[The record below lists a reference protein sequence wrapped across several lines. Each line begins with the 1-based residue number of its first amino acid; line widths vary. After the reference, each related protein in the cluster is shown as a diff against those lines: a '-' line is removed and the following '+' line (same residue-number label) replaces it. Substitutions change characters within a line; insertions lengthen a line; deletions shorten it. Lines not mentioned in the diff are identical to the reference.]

1 MSDQKNSNEEF
12 CAASYEASRQLFLQ
26 KIQEIYRTILESIK
40 TAENP
45 KALDCIQAKLAIDIA
60 NSWVPPCEEF
70 KTTCQLLDALNPDAR
85 FNYLAQFKHYSM
97 AMFRDNLID
106 LMSCIEHARKDLS
119 PNQKSDDSLQ
129 IPFEDICKAS
139 YETSRQSF
147 SGKLQE
153 LYNNRFERIQ
163 NVKTLQDL
171 DAIQAKLAIDI
182 ANSMRPPCQE
192 FKTTCQ
198 NMDALIPEAERR
210 FLAESEHFS
219 SAMTRDTVFDLM
231 SCIGYQRQDI
241 ARLQTHNQNQV
252 TSELGLFG
260 SSSKAHVNFENKEPK
275 TPGSR

>member
-1 MSDQKNSNEEF
+1 MSEQKKSSEEF
-12 CAASYEASRQLFLQ
+12 CAASYEASKVLFFD
-26 KIQEIYRTILESIK
+26 KIGGFCTHISRRIQAATTPNELDDIQANLAGEVAKSIK
-40 TAENP
+40 SP
-45 KALDCIQAKLAIDIA
+45 F
-60 NSWVPPCEEF
+60 EEF
-70 KTTCQLLDALNPDAR
+70 KTTCQLLDVLHPEAK
-85 FNYLAQFKHYSM
+85 FSYLAQFKHYSM
-97 AMFRDNLID
+97 AMFRDKLID
-106 LMSCIEHARKDLS
+106 LMSCIDHTRKDLS

-153 LYNNRFERIQ
+153 FYNNRFERIQ

-182 ANSMRPPCQE
+182 ANFLRLPCEE

-210 FLAESEHFS
+210 FLAEPEHFS
-219 SAMTRDTVFDLM
+219 SVMTRDTVFDLM
-231 SCIGYQRQDI
+231 SCIDHKRQDI

-252 TSELGLFG
+252 TSEHGLFG

-275 TPGSR
+275 TPGSK